1 MMIHLRRY
9 DEPVTIAGAA
19 QRQGNVV
26 GRSCFP
32 IVDRRHLAD
41 NIVHA
46 RLHAHRSLTPAGTG
60 VAGIQRLFGKVPHT
74 LTRLEK
80 AAHVV
85 AAVGQFHQLVAHLRA
100 TARAPP
106 FGARTVFLRR
116 ILALPAEHA
125 LHGLLELVLVFFG
138 RRFPAEAIERGAELF
153 FDRLLRV
160 CTAFAHALRLA
171 GLLFLI
177 ARLADPGCLQ
187 HGLHRLVPDLL
198 IGVVHG
204 GHERGHH
211 FGMLRRAP
219 EAGKVFDGGLFLADL
234 VLGGLGL
241 GGSLDRR
248 IARLLG
254 GRIGAERVG
263 HTEKAP
269 DRHRRAGGLGM
280 CRRREEHRLHK
291 RDGQPRHA
299 CAPAHGERRP
309 AAVAQT
315 CWQSHSMNV
324 PLAAAASAPQRVCR
338 TDHRAA
344 PINIVKN
351 SRPHARTAWPER
363 LQPTSRLSVA
373 QRWQ

>member
-1 MMIHLRRY
+1 MFL
-9 DEPVTIAGAA
+9 
-19 QRQGNVV
+19 
-26 GRSCFP
+26 GR
-32 IVDRRHLAD
+32 
-41 NIVHA
+41 
-46 RLHAHRSLTPAGTG
+46 G
-60 VAGIQRLFGKVPHT
+60 
-74 LTRLEK
+74 
-80 AAHVV
+80 
-85 AAVGQFHQLVAHLRA
+85 
-100 TARAPP
+100 
-106 FGARTVFLRR
+106 
-116 ILALPAEHA
+116 
-125 LHGLLELVLVFFG
+125 
-138 RRFPAEAIERGAELF
+138 FPAEAIEGVAELF

-160 CTAFAHALRLA
+160 RTAFTHTLRLA
-171 GLLFLI
+171 GLFFLV
-177 ARLADPGCLQ
+177 ARLADLGCLQ

-219 EAGKVFDGGLFLADL
+219 EAGKVFDSGLFLADL

-254 GRIGAERVG
+254 GRIRAEGIG
-263 HTEKAP
+263 HSEKAP
-269 DRHRRAGGLGM
+269 HRRWCAGGLGM
-280 CRRREEHRLHK
+280 CRRREEHRLHQ

-299 CAPAHGERRP
+299 CAGAHGERRP

-324 PLAAAASAPQRVCR
+324 LLVAAASAPQRVCR